1 MTVETMKALSPKEM
15 DAYVKQTME
24 ELHKREIDL
33 LVSELE
39 VEALQYANELQN
51 EDKSDY
57 EIIDYLSQ
65 IMIYKDVAFVKEG
78 FKNNIYVDNT
88 LNTAIDTVDSKELN
102 DIAMYLGLNGKE
114 ELVSYRLKVE
124 TFEAA

>member
-1 MTVETMKALSPKEM
+1 MTVETMKTLSPKEM

-24 ELHKREIDL
+24 ELHNREIDL

-39 VEALQYANELQN
+39 VEALQHANELQN

-65 IMIYKDVAFVKEG
+65 TIYKDVAFVKEG

>member
-1 MTVETMKALSPKEM
+1 MTVETMKTLSPKEM

-24 ELHKREIDL
+24 ELHNREIDL

-51 EDKSDY
+51 EGKSDY

-65 IMIYKDVAFVKEG
+65 IMIYKDVVFVKEG
-78 FKNNIYVDNT
+78 FKNNTYVDNT

-124 TFEAA
+124 TIAAA

>member
-1 MTVETMKALSPKEM
+1 MTVETMKTLSPKEM

-24 ELHKREIDL
+24 ELHNREIDL

-51 EDKSDY
+51 EGKSDY

-65 IMIYKDVAFVKEG
+65 IMIYKDVVFVKEG
-78 FKNNIYVDNT
+78 FKNNTYVDNT